1 MQGERL
7 MLVRSISLELVLRV
21 AAVSLLGAEVW
32 IHLIQEPPYSAFL
45 WDPLY
50 FEWAVKIITGG
61 EWRDYL
67 MGPGGDSAVRI
78 CTKTMTVLLA
88 LGFGAAIFIN
98 KSRFWLRW
106 PLYLSS
112 AILLFISFCKFLSV
126 GYQVPM
132 LLEHTLRIITPVLL
146 VWMVRDGFSRTLYLG
161 MMIATALTFMSH
173 GFYALGLGVS
183 VPGHFIDMTME
194 TLGFSES
201 GARVYLQVAG
211 LLDQLMVIGF
221 LIPIL
226 RQWALLY
233 GTFWGFITSLARLTS
248 YVRFDVLLG
257 MTMIAYLPQ
266 FFVRAPHFLVPLIL
280 WSYVKQK
287 RHLSPDQEKDAVLS

>member
-32 IHLIQEPPYSAFL
+32 IHVIQEPPYSAFL
-45 WDPLY
+45 WDPVY

-67 MGPGGDSAVRI
+67 MGPGADSAVRI
-78 CTKTMTVLLA
+78 CTKTMMVLLA
-88 LGFGAAIFIN
+88 LGTGSAIFLS
-98 KSRFWLRW
+98 KERFWLRW

-112 AILLFISFCKFLSV
+112 GILFFISFCKFLSV

-132 LLEHTLRIITPVLL
+132 LLEHTLRIVTPVFL
-146 VWMVRDGFSRTLYLG
+146 VLMVRNGISRRLYLA
-161 MMIATALTFMSH
+161 MMAATALTFISH
-173 GFYALGLGVS
+173 GLYALGLGVS

-194 TLGFSES
+194 SLGLSES
-201 GARVYLQVAG
+201 GARIYLQVAG

-221 LIPIL
+221 LIPIA
-226 RQWALLY
+226 RQWAFLY
-233 GTFWGFITSLARLTS
+233 GTFWGFVTSLARLTS

-257 MTMIAYLPQ
+257 MTLIAYLPQ

-280 WSYVKQK
+280 WAYVRKK
-287 RHLSPDQEKDAVLS
+287 RHLSPDQEKDAVIS